1 VQGYHDEDGKSD
13 VEASE
18 PMNSDYI
25 DFFLKNHESWWLEV
39 VGLGNV
45 NLSNVSL
52 THLTLNNINN
62 RGSEMG

>member
-25 DFFLKNHESWWLEV
+25 DFFLKNHES
-39 VGLGNV
+39 
-45 NLSNVSL
+45 
-52 THLTLNNINN
+52 
-62 RGSEMG
+62 